1 MADEAGPAVTGREVL
16 ARENL
21 RASHEDRDQIV
32 EQLRDAA
39 GDGRLDGEELEQR
52 VEAALTARTYGELA
66 ALVADLP
73 VGSAVRVG
81 RPAPRTKDVVRI
93 ECRNSNTR
101 REGPWA
107 VPPRVEIVVKH
118 GNVILDFTRAEITR
132 PTVQVDVDLR
142 HGNLIL
148 ITRPGIFIDADDLIM
163 RSGHA
168 RIRLARGPEV
178 PAVLR
183 IDLAGLVHHGN
194 MVARPPYRSFWDWL
208 LRRPHPHQAAPPP
221 AGPDP
226 D

>member
-1 MADEAGPAVTGREVL
+1 MADEAVPAVPRGGEVL

-39 GDGRLDGEELEQR
+39 GDGRLDSEELEQR
-52 VEAALTARTYGELA
+52 VEAALTARTYGDLA
-66 ALVADLP
+66 VLVADLP
-73 VGSAVRVG
+73 AAAAVRVG

-107 VPPRVEIVVKH
+107 VPARIEILVKH
-118 GNVILDFTRAEITR
+118 GNVILDLTQAEITR
-132 PTVQVDVDLR
+132 PTVQVDVELR

-148 ITRPGIFIDADDLIM
+148 ITRPGIFIDADDLVM
-163 RSGHA
+163 RSGNA
-168 RIRLARGPEV
+168 RIRSPRGPEV

-183 IDLAGLVHHGN
+183 VDLAGTVHHGN

-208 LRRPHPHQAAPPP
+208 LRRPLPHQAAL
-221 AGPDP
+221 PDGRG
-226 D
+226 